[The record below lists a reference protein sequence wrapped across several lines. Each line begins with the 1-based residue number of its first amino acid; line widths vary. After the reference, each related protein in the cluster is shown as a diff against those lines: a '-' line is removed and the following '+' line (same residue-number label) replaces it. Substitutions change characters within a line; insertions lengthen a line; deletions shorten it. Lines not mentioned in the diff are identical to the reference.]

1 MKLLILLATSLF
13 FYTQATAEK
22 KCVKEYKITE
32 SEGAF
37 TASQEACKNLEGDL
51 ASDDLKDSE
60 NAKKAQDVINTFRQ
74 IKEDNKYMMIYLGIT
89 VGDIFQDSDKNTNHF
104 VFSDGTKFDDTDFAF
119 KWSTVEMEVQPNYKD
134 KSYKCT
140 MIYKDKNAE
149 VMVSNTCDGSV
160 YGLCKTYQE
169 CEDENSAN
177 SDSERSR
184 ANLPVFALFM
194 ACSVFKTFYVGIE
207 F

>member
-1 MKLLILLATSLF
+1 
-13 FYTQATAEK
+13 
-22 KCVKEYKITE
+22 
-32 SEGAF
+32 
-37 TASQEACKNLEGDL
+37 
-51 ASDDLKDSE
+51 
-60 NAKKAQDVINTFRQ
+60 
-74 IKEDNKYMMIYLGIT
+74 MIYLGIT
-89 VGDIFQDSDKNTNHF
+89 VDDIFQDSDKNTNHF

-194 ACSVFKTFYVGIE
+194 ACSAFKTFYALVGND

>member
-1 MKLLILLATSLF
+1 M
-13 FYTQATAEK
+13 
-22 KCVKEYKITE
+22 
-32 SEGAF
+32 
-37 TASQEACKNLEGDL
+37 
-51 ASDDLKDSE
+51 
-60 NAKKAQDVINTFRQ
+60 INTFRQ
-74 IKEDNKYMMIYLGIT
+74 INEDNESTNIYLGIT
-89 VGDIFQDSDKNTNHF
+89 VDDIFKASDKKTNSF

-119 KWSTVEMEVQPNYKD
+119 KWSTAEMVVQPNYSD
-134 KSYKCT
+134 KSNRCT
-140 MIYKDKNAE
+140 MIYKLLNAE
-149 VMVSNTCDGSV
+149 VMVSDYCSYNI

-194 ACSVFKTFYVGIE
+194 ACSAFKTFYALVGND